1 MKNLQSFFFAPNH
14 TPLFFLSFLRDS
26 LTSLYSFPNFSLSLS
41 LSLSLHI
48 IIFSLFLQIFLQTEN
63 NTLLGAMN
71 QSPSL
76 IEQGISRQHLK
87 KTVSCANVLTLAYQS
102 LGVIY
107 GDLSTSPLYV
117 YKTTFSGKL
126 SLHEDDEEIF
136 GVFSFIFWTFTLI
149 ALFKYVFIVL
159 SADDN
164 GEGGTFALYS
174 LLCRYAKLRVLP
186 NHQEMDEKLS
196 TYATGSPGE
205 TRQSAAVKSFFEKHP
220 KSQKGLLIFVLLGTC
235 MAIGDSVLT
244 PTISVLSAVS
254 GVKLKI
260 PQLHEN
266 YVVIISCIILVAI
279 FSVQRFGTHRVAF
292 IFAPI
297 STAWLLSISSIGV
310 YNTIKWNPHIVS
322 ALSPVYMYKFLRNT
336 GVEGWVS
343 LGGVVLSITGVETM
357 FADLGHFSSLSIKVA
372 FSFFVYPCLILA
384 YMGEAA
390 FLSKHHEDI
399 QRSFYKAIPEPVFW
413 PVFIIATFAA
423 VIGSQAVISATFSII
438 SQCCAL
444 DCFPRV
450 KIIHTSS
457 KIHGQIYIPEVNWML
472 MCLCLAVT
480 VGLRDTNMI
489 GHAYGLAVTSVMLVT
504 TCLMSLVMTIVWKQ
518 RTITVLAFLISFGSV
533 ELLYFSSC
541 VYKIPEG
548 GWIPILLSLTF
559 MSVMYIWNYGTT
571 KKHEFD
577 VENKVSIDRIVA
589 LGPSIGMVRVP
600 GIGLVY
606 TNLVTGVPAVFGHFV
621 TNLPAFHRV
630 LVFVCVKS
638 VQVPYVG
645 EEERFVIS
653 RVGPKE
659 YGMFRSVVRYGYRD
673 VPREMYDFESRLVSA
688 IVEFVETEPG
698 TEGEEGCD
706 SLRMRKEETL
716 EIMEAK
722 EAGVAYILGQSYAK
736 AKQSSSVL
744 KKLAVDVVFAFMSTN
759 CRGTDVVLNV
769 PHTSLL
775 EVGMVYYV

>member
-1 MKNLQSFFFAPNH
+1 M
-14 TPLFFLSFLRDS
+14 
-26 LTSLYSFPNFSLSLS
+26 
-41 LSLSLHI
+41 I
-48 IIFSLFLQIFLQTEN
+48 
-63 NTLLGAMN
+63 
-71 QSPSL
+71 
-76 IEQGISRQHLK
+76 QHLK
-87 KTVSCANVLTLAYQS
+87 KTVSCVNVLTLAYQS

-254 GVKLKI
+254 GVQLKI

-399 QRSFYKAIPEPVFW
+399 QRSFYKAIP
-413 PVFIIATFAA
+413 
-423 VIGSQAVISATFSII
+423 
-438 SQCCAL
+438 
-444 DCFPRV
+444 
-450 KIIHTSS
+450 
-457 KIHGQIYIPEVNWML
+457 
-472 MCLCLAVT
+472 
-480 VGLRDTNMI
+480 
-489 GHAYGLAVTSVMLVT
+489 GLAVTSVMLVT
-504 TCLMSLVMTIVWKQ
+504 TCLMSLVMAIVWKQ
-518 RTITVLAFLISFGSV
+518 KAITVLAFLLCFGSV

-659 YGMFRSVVRYGYRD
+659 YGMFRSVVMYGYRD

-698 TEGEEGCD
+698 TEEGCD